1 MTILTPRPV
10 SLGELD
16 AATNDATDENDVLAT
31 KSSSYELEEKE
42 DFSIL
47 LEKMIL
53 QSRRN

>member
-1 MTILTPRPV
+1 MTILTSRTIR
-10 SLGELD
+10 LGEQD
-16 AATNDATDENDVLAT
+16 AATNDATDENYVLAT

-53 QSRRN
+53 QSTRN